1 LKIRVASVFKFV
13 TAGDSRIYQGR
24 KTTMRSGAFD
34 LVVTFRNMIGRTE
47 AAPSHVVTYTWRNG
61 YLVTMLPEYSGR

>member
-1 LKIRVASVFKFV
+1 
-13 TAGDSRIYQGR
+13 
-24 KTTMRSGAFD
+24 MRSGAFD